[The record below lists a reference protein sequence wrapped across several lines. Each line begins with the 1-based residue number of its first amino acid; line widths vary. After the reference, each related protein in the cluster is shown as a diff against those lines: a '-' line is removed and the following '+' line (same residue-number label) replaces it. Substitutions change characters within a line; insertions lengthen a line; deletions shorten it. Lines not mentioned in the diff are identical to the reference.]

1 MTAYHPARDKDEAIR
16 DLDYVIRL
24 SQRHQRLY
32 NRVAGLMRFLELLG
46 GSAGIAVA
54 ISGSPS
60 TLKIA
65 GAILAV
71 IACANFAFDPSGR
84 ARDHLRTGQDYRKVR
99 ARVAELDQGE
109 IDRRRNLVSEPDYIE
124 GLRAPSWNEM
134 MRTHGFATSVRPL
147 SWWER
152 FVAAIA

>member
-1 MTAYHPARDKDEAIR
+1 MTVYNPPRDKDEAIR

-32 NRVAGLMRFLELLG
+32 NRIAGLMRFLELLG

-54 ISGSPS
+54 ISGSPGA
-60 TLKIA
+60 LKAA

-71 IACANFAFDPSGR
+71 IACSNFAFDPSGR

-99 ARVAELDQGE
+99 ARVADLDHGE
-109 IDRRRNLVSEPDYIE
+109 IDRRRNLILEPDYIE

-134 MRTHGFATSVRPL
+134 MRTHGFSASARPL
-147 SWWER
+147 SKWQR
-152 FVAAIA
+152 FMAAIA

>member
-1 MTAYHPARDKDEAIR
+1 MTATDPPRDKDEAIR

-32 NRVAGLMRFLELLG
+32 NRVAASMRFLELLG

-54 ISGSPS
+54 ISGSPLA
-60 TLKIA
+60 LKIA
-65 GAILAV
+65 GGVLAV
-71 IACANFAFDPSGR
+71 VACANFAFDPSGR
-84 ARDHLRTGQDYRKVR
+84 GRDHLRTGQDYRAIR
-99 ARVAELDQGE
+99 AEVGALDMAE

-124 GLRAPSWNEM
+124 GLRAPSWNDM
-134 MRTHGFATSVRPL
+134 MQTHGFAKSVKPL
-147 SWWER
+147 NRWQR